1 MCRPS
6 RSSYPT
12 LQTSDN
18 VFRVTRVRWV
28 CVDSNLDRF
37 FFWRGVGAVQGPLKI
52 FFFADL
58 VSLFVLLI
66 LYVGSVREAHLL
78 QICGLLLA
86 CHMFKP
92 DLGFHYAVVLLCA
105 AFSSG
110 GVCIVLEDSTLTM
123 QQGETVKQRPS
134 IPARRL

>member
-1 MCRPS
+1 MWIRIWTCS
-6 RSSYPT
+6 FLEGGWGGAGT
-12 LQTSDN
+12 LKH
-18 VFRVTRVRWV
+18 F
-28 CVDSNLDRF
+28 L
-37 FFWRGVGAVQGPLKI
+37 
-52 FFFADL
+52 FADL
-58 VSLFVLLI
+58 VSLFLLLI